1 MLYYVYVHVF
11 CSKVCGMIGRL
22 GFFHNVFIVNIK
34 IQSKPLIS
42 EARREK
48 KKNIKEGSVDHDLS
62 NYFDFWS
69 W

>member
-22 GFFHNVFIVNIK
+22 GFFPNVFIVNIK

-48 KKNIKEGSVDHDLS
+48 KKKH
-62 NYFDFWS
+62 
-69 W
+69 

>member
-22 GFFHNVFIVNIK
+22 GFFPNVFIVNIK

-69 W
+69 

>member
-11 CSKVCGMIGRL
+11 CSKACGMIGRL
-22 GFFHNVFIVNIK
+22 GFFPNVFIVNIK

-69 W
+69 

>member
-22 GFFHNVFIVNIK
+22 GFFPNVFIVNIK

-42 EARREK
+42 EARRDKNK
-48 KKNIKEGSVDHDLS
+48 KKTLRKDQWIMI
-62 NYFDFWS
+62 
-69 W
+69 

>member
-11 CSKVCGMIGRL
+11 CSKACGMIGRL
-22 GFFHNVFIVNIK
+22 GFFPNVFIVNIK

>member
-11 CSKVCGMIGRL
+11 CSKACGMIGRL
-22 GFFHNVFIVNIK
+22 GFFPNVFIVNIK

-48 KKNIKEGSVDHDLS
+48 KKKH
-62 NYFDFWS
+62 
-69 W
+69 

>member
-11 CSKVCGMIGRL
+11 CSKACGMIGRL
-22 GFFHNVFIVNIK
+22 GFFPNVFIVNIK

-48 KKNIKEGSVDHDLS
+48 KNIKEGSVDHDLS

-69 W
+69 